1 MDIDDTHTSEAMQF
15 PAGSPN
21 HEFRSHSLFTEEEL
35 DRLAQT
41 VASRI
46 PTAPEPDPHLVL
58 SDMANVI
65 RADKPQVL
73 GLAKFHPDEAAQL
86 VDMYPWLKDLIQDLS
101 YH

>member
-1 MDIDDTHTSEAMQF
+1 MDIDNINTSEAMQF

-35 DRLAQT
+35 DRWAQT
-41 VASRI
+41 VALRI

-58 SDMANVI
+58 SVMASVI

-73 GLAKFHPDEAAQL
+73 GLAKFHRKAVYTRVTPGTLNPQARAN
-86 VDMYPWLKDLIQDLS
+86 PA
-101 YH
+101 